1 MYHEVFE
8 YYHNKYVCMLQ
19 HVTPPECHMP
29 PSPRLL
35 FQPTTCFCV
44 SCSLRPRLLRPRL
57 PLLFCPLALPRSGAR
72 VFDSLALRFRC
83 CALGLGTCEKED
95 SNNNNDALLSQ
106 TWVIATTAVLRV
118 RTVPDVE
125 PHTPGM
131 TSPGLFSSCGRAPA
145 RRCCGAAHD
154 VPHAW
159 LAQEAPPGGS
169 TLPTPQ
175 ERAHCPLGSSPC
187 SPRAADRST
196 NNITRARYYDCTRV
210 APLVR
215 ILGVR
220 TASSRAMAW
229 STHTTTARE

>member
-1 MYHEVFE
+1 MYYDVYLISLSSNYE
-8 YYHNKYVCMLQ
+8 YIELSARHAILIMIREK
-19 HVTPPECHMP
+19 
-29 PSPRLL
+29 
-35 FQPTTCFCV
+35 
-44 SCSLRPRLLRPRL
+44 SCSSLSGVSS
-57 PLLFCPLALPRSGAR
+57 ALY
-72 VFDSLALRFRC
+72 
-83 CALGLGTCEKED
+83 
-95 SNNNNDALLSQ
+95 NNNNDALLSQ

-196 NNITRARYYDCTRV
+196 NNITRARSV
-210 APLVR
+210 PALN
-215 ILGVR
+215 IQ
-220 TASSRAMAW
+220 
-229 STHTTTARE
+229 ARL